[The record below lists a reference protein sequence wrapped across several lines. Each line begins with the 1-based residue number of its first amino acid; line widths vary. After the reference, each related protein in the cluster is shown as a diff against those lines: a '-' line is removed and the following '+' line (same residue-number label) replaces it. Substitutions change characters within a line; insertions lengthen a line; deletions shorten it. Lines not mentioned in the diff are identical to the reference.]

1 MSSITEQSS
10 EPGAQPAATQQAAA
24 RRTPLTRDRVLQTA
38 VDLADAGGIS
48 ALTIRGLA
56 EQVGV
61 EAMSLY
67 YHVANKEAILDGVV
81 DLVFREIEQVVGGFE
96 VPESD
101 DGWKASLRE
110 RILGA
115 RTVMLRHPW
124 APAVM
129 DTRTGLGLTQARYVD
144 SVVGTLR
151 AGGFSYDLVHHS
163 MHALG
168 SRMFGFTQEL
178 GDDNDTSGSDD
189 LAQLAEHVP
198 HLVGMLAVVA
208 HTDPESTLGWCDDQ
222 FEFEFGLDIVLDGLE
237 RAQRRESRD

>member
-1 MSSITEQSS
+1 MSRVSKNVEQS
-10 EPGAQPAATQQAAA
+10 AT

-38 VDLADAGGIS
+38 VDLADASGIS
-48 ALTIRGLA
+48 ALTLRGIGERL
-56 EQVGV
+56 GV

-81 DLVFREIEQVVGGFE
+81 DLIFREIEQEVGGFA

-101 DGWKASLRE
+101 DSWKAALRE

-124 APAVM
+124 IPSVL
-129 DTRTGLGLTQARYVD
+129 DTRANIGFTQARYVD

-151 AGGFSYDLVHHS
+151 SGGFSYDLIHHA

-178 GDDNDTSGSDD
+178 GDDNNAGGDE

-198 HLVGMLAVVA
+198 HLANMLAVVA

-222 FEFEFGLDIVLDGLE
+222 FEFEFGLDIVLDGLD
-237 RAQRRESRD
+237 RARQRESHD

>member
-1 MSSITEQSS
+1 MPSIAEQAA
-10 EPGAQPAATQQAAA
+10 EPGRA

-38 VDLADAGGIS
+38 VDLADAGGIA
-48 ALTIRGLA
+48 ALTIRALA
-56 EQVGV
+56 EQLGV

-81 DLVFREIEQVVGGFE
+81 DLVFREIEQVAGGFE
-96 VPESD
+96 VAETD
-101 DGWKASLRE
+101 DSWKASLRA

-124 APAVM
+124 APGVL
-129 DTRTGLGLTQARYVD
+129 DTRTGLGLAQARYVD

-151 AGGFSYDLVHHS
+151 AGGFTYDLIHHS

-168 SRMFGFTQEL
+168 SRMFGFSQEL
-178 GDDNDTSGSDD
+178 GDDGDAGGGD

-198 HLVGMLAVVA
+198 HLANMLAVVA

-237 RAQRRESRD
+237 RAQRREAHG

>member
-1 MSSITEQSS
+1 MSSIAEQGA
-10 EPGAQPAATQQAAA
+10 EPGARPAAAQPAAA

-38 VDLADAGGIS
+38 VDLADTGGIS
-48 ALTIRGLA
+48 ALTIRRLA
-56 EQVGV
+56 EQLGV

-96 VPESD
+96 VAEPD
-101 DGWKASLRE
+101 DSWKASLRA

-129 DTRTGLGLTQARYVD
+129 DTRAGIGLTQARYVD
-144 SVVGTLR
+144 SVVGTLHS
-151 AGGFSYDLVHHS
+151 GGFSYDLIHHS

-178 GDDNDTSGSDD
+178 GDDNDSSGADD
-189 LAQLAEHVP
+189 MAQLAEHVP
-198 HLVGMLAVVA
+198 HLASMLAVVA

-237 RAQRRESRD
+237 RARRREASA

>member
-1 MSSITEQSS
+1 MSSIAEQSA
-10 EPGAQPAATQQAAA
+10 AQGPPP
-24 RRTPLTRDRVLQTA
+24 RTPLTRERVLQTA
-38 VDLADAGGIS
+38 LDLADTSGIAS
-48 ALTIRGLA
+48 LTIRRIA

-101 DGWKASLRE
+101 DAWKASLRA

-129 DTRTGLGLTQARYVD
+129 DTRAGLGLTQARYVD

-151 AGGFSYDLVHHS
+151 SGGFSYDLIHHS

-178 GDDNDTSGSDD
+178 GDDNDASGGDEM
-189 LAQLAEHVP
+189 AQLAEFVP
-198 HLVGMLAVVA
+198 HLASMLAVVA
-208 HTDPESTLGWCDDQ
+208 HTDPDSTLGWCDDQ

-237 RAQRRESRD
+237 RVQRRESRA

>member
-1 MSSITEQSS
+1 MSSIAEQ
-10 EPGAQPAATQQAAA
+10 GAA

-38 VDLADAGGIS
+38 LELADTSGIAS
-48 ALTIRGLA
+48 LTIRRLA
-56 EQVGV
+56 EHLGV

-101 DGWKASLRE
+101 AAWKASLRA

-115 RTVMLRHPW
+115 RRVMLRHPW

-129 DTRTGLGLTQARYVD
+129 DTRADLGLTQARYVD

-151 AGGFSYDLVHHS
+151 SGGFSYDLVHHS

-178 GDDNDTSGSDD
+178 GDDNASSGGD

-198 HLVGMLAVVA
+198 HLANMLAVVA
-208 HTDPESTLGWCDDQ
+208 HTDADSTLGWCDDQ

-237 RAQRRESRD
+237 RAQRRDARD